1 MARNVNRALWEQ
13 WRQRIA
19 RQRGGKLS
27 IAEFCRKEGVS
38 QASFHAWKRKLHESQ
53 SAPPSSR
60 RSAPVRPR
68 TAGEP
73 GDIRRER
80 ETRHSLMAAATT
92 TRPADFLQVPVLGA
106 RTAPWIELVL
116 IDGTIIRVPQQNLAA
131 LHTVLQVLRGGRFE
145 ELVGEVSHA

>member
-38 QASFHAWKRKLHESQ
+38 QASFHAWKRKLHELQ
-53 SAPPSSR
+53 SAPPSLR

-68 TAGEP
+68 TAGQP

-145 ELVGEVSHA
+145 GLVGEVSHA